1 MYDME
6 DEPVAESLETI
17 HLYVVREGQ
26 ERPSL
31 LPVLISFVALSLLI
45 AISVRVPFQQPEQRA
60 FIRVPAVLLPLKTFT
75 STVAIIPTGM
85 KTFLATVAYGTLTI
99 TNGSILAEDLPKGMI
114 FTGKDGVEVVTDA
127 AAFVPAGSAAGYGVA
142 YVSAHAAMSGKSG
155 NIPTLDIDTVEGS
168 SIYIRNLQCFTGG
181 AESYRVKFITAQDR
195 HNALS
200 QARVTLLRQ
209 TLSGLLYSPCLEH
222 VAGTT
227 SLHVAWTCQFF
238 TFAIPSFSYVRVLHV
253 QVIGRTV
260 LVTIMYVTRS
270 QHLETK

>member
-6 DEPVAESLETI
+6 DEPVAEPLETI
-17 HLYVVREGQ
+17 HLYVVREGP

-31 LPVLISFVALSLLI
+31 LPVFMSLVALSLLI
-45 AISVRVPFQQPEQRA
+45 AIGVLTPYQQPEQRA
-60 FIRVPAVLLPLKTFT
+60 LIRVPAVLLPLKTFT

-85 KTFLATVAYGTLTI
+85 KTFPATVAHGTLTI
-99 TNGSILAEDLPKGMI
+99 TNGSILAEELPKGMI
-114 FTGKDGVEVVTDA
+114 FTGKDGVEVITDA
-127 AAFVPAGSAAGYGVA
+127 TAFVPAGSAAGYGVA

-168 SIYIRNLQCFTGG
+168 SIYVRNLYPFTSG
-181 AESYRVKFITAQDR
+181 AESYRVKFITVQDR
-195 HNALS
+195 QNALA
-200 QARVTLLRQ
+200 QARVTLLRP

-238 TFAIPSFSYVRVLHV
+238 TYSMPSFFHVRVLHV
-253 QVIGRTV
+253 QVIGGTV
-260 LVTIMYVTRS
+260 LVTIMYAPRP